1 VRKRLM
7 SVLVLGLAFSAFT
20 QTKDQSRPQFRVA
33 AATRQA
39 EPGGVRFSQRV
50 HITLA
55 DGTVVTAD
63 EAFMPSSTLEVELHG
78 NVRMKFPSPA
88 GK

>member
-1 VRKRLM
+1 MRKRLL
-7 SVLVLGLAFSAFT
+7 SVLVLGLAFSAFA
-20 QTKDQSRPQFRVA
+20 QTKDQKPQFRVA

-39 EPGGVRFSQRV
+39 EPGGVRFAQRV

-63 EAFMPSSTLEVELHG
+63 EAFMPSSTREVELHG

>member
-1 VRKRLM
+1 VRILLL
-7 SVLVLGLAFSAFT
+7 SAIVLGIALAPSA
-20 QTKDQSRPQFRVA
+20 QPSDQSRPQFRVA
-33 AATRQA
+33 AANRQA

-50 HITLA
+50 QITLA

-63 EAFMPSSTLEVELHG
+63 EAFMPSSTLEMELHG
-78 NVRMKFPSPA
+78 NVRLKFPSPS

>member
-1 VRKRLM
+1 VRKLLL
-7 SVLVLGLAFSAFT
+7 SVLVLGLAFSAFA
-20 QTKDQSRPQFRVA
+20 QTKDQSRPQWRVV

-39 EPGGVRFSQRV
+39 QPGGVRFSQRV

-63 EAFMPSSTLEVELHG
+63 EAFMPSSSPEVELRG
-78 NVRMKFPSPA
+78 NVRMKFRSPA

>member
-1 VRKRLM
+1 LL
-7 SVLVLGLAFSAFT
+7 VLVLEFAVSPFA

-33 AATRQA
+33 AAARQA
-39 EPGGVRFSQRV
+39 EPGGVRFSQHV

-63 EAFMPSSTLEVELHG
+63 EAFMPSSTREVELRG
-78 NVRMKFPSPA
+78 NVRLKFPPA